1 MPVPHRRGDLHQ
13 PGPGPRRDPQLRRR
27 RVRRALPALPGRPP
41 GDLQRRP
48 TRRDHQGRPG
58 SAHRSRAAG
67 FDAGAGRSW
76 PSTWSPRGG
85 RQGVVD
91 DYQPPRTAPAAG
103 PGGRVRSTGAERRR
117 PRPTRTT
124 RPRRTGGSSC
134 LRSPTPQRRPGPG
147 DPTVIVSLDEFGPL
161 NPASPEEQAGMIR
174 RYLGWR
180 NRHADDEQ
188 LPEIVARAQVA

>member
-1 MPVPHRRGDLHQ
+1 VTCASPD
-13 PGPGPRRDPQLRRR
+13 
-27 RVRRALPALPGRPP
+27 RVRDVIHNFDA
-41 GDLQRRP
+41 D
-48 TRRDHQGRPG
+48 
-58 SAHRSRAAG
+58 G
-67 FDAGAGRSW
+67 FDALYPRYRGGRLATFSADQRAEITKVARGR
-76 PSTWSPRGG
+76 PTDHGLPFSTWSRPKLAEHLVAKGWSTFP
-85 RQGVVD
+85 
-91 DYQPPRTAPAAG
+91 QPPRTAPAAG
-103 PGGRVRSTGAERRR
+103 PGGRVRSTGVERRR

-134 LRSPTPQRRPGPG
+134 LRSPTPQRRPGSG

-188 LPEIVARAQVA
+188 LPEIVARAKVG